1 MRTERKGRIMSTET
15 LDRKLELLP
24 PELQREVA
32 DFVDFLLAKKVP
44 AKKKKHRLDWVG
56 GLKEYRDQ
64 YTALELQKKALEW
77 RD

>member
-1 MRTERKGRIMSTET
+1 MSIET

-24 PELQREVA
+24 PELHREVV

-44 AKKKKHRLDWVG
+44 AKKKKPMLDWVG

-64 YTALELQKKALEW
+64 YTALELQKKALDW